1 MAQAQAHPVPARS
14 ESAPRRHAVFL
25 SRLFR
30 RRLVGLGAL
39 LAAAFLG
46 VSVLAPVLAPQG
58 YDEQNLGR
66 RLLPPSA
73 TNPFGTDAL
82 GRDLLARIVWGARI
96 SLLVSVLAVGLGLVV
111 GSLLGMLSGFYGTG
125 LDRTIMGAMDVLLAF
140 PGILLAL
147 AIIAALG
154 PGLAQVMIA
163 VGVHEI
169 PSFARLVRGSVLSI
183 RTHEYVDAARVLGAS
198 DVRIMVRHVAP
209 NVVAPIIVV
218 TSLSIGTTIL
228 AAAGLS
234 FLGLGAQPPLPDWG
248 GMINQGR
255 AFLRTAWWVAVFPG
269 LAIMLTVLGF
279 NLIGDGLRDA
289 LDPRLHRD

>member
-1 MAQAQAHPVPARS
+1 MVV
-14 ESAPRRHAVFL
+14 PRRHAAFL
-25 SRLFR
+25 RRLFR

-39 LAAAFLG
+39 LVAAFLG
-46 VSVLAPVLAPQG
+46 VSVLAPVLLPQG
-58 YDEQNLGR
+58 YDEQNLTH

-73 TNPFGTDAL
+73 GAPLGTDAL
-82 GRDLLARIVWGARI
+82 GRDLLSRIVWGARI
-96 SLLVSVLAVGLGLVV
+96 SLLVGVLAVSLGLVF
-111 GSLLGMLSGFYGTG
+111 GSILGMLSGFYGTG
-125 LDRTIMGAMDVLLAF
+125 LDRAIMGAMDVLLAF

-154 PGLAQVMIA
+154 PGLAQVMVA

-183 RTHEYVDAARVLGAS
+183 RAQEYVDAARALGAS
-198 DVRIMVRHVAP
+198 DGRIMVRHVAP
-209 NVVAPIIVV
+209 NVVAPVIVL
-218 TSLSIGTTIL
+218 TSLAIGTTIL
-228 AAAGLS
+228 AAAALS

-255 AFLRTAWWVAVFPG
+255 AFLRTAWWVGMFPG

-279 NLIGDGLRDA
+279 NLVGDGLRDA
-289 LDPRLHRD
+289 LDPRLKGR

>member
-1 MAQAQAHPVPARS
+1 MAQARTHPAPARS
-14 ESAPRRHAVFL
+14 MFISRRHAAFL
-25 SRLFR
+25 RRLFR

-39 LAAAFLG
+39 LVVAFLG
-46 VSVLAPVLAPQG
+46 VSMLAPVLAPQG
-58 YDEQNLGR
+58 YDEQNLTH
-66 RLLPPSA
+66 RLLPPSGSA
-73 TNPFGTDAL
+73 PLGTDAL
-82 GRDLLARIVWGARI
+82 GRDLLGRIVWGARI
-96 SLLVSVLAVGLGLVV
+96 SLLVGVLAVGLGLVF

-125 LDRTIMGAMDVLLAF
+125 LDRAIMGAMDVLLAF

-154 PGLAQVMIA
+154 PGLAQVMVA

-183 RTHEYVDAARVLGAS
+183 RTQEYVDAARALGAS
-198 DVRIMVRHVAP
+198 DGRIMVRHVAP
-209 NVVAPIIVV
+209 NVVAPVIVL
-218 TSLSIGTTIL
+218 TSLAIGTTIL
-228 AAAGLS
+228 AAAALS

-255 AFLRTAWWVAVFPG
+255 AFLRTAWWVGMFPG

-289 LDPRLHRD
+289 LDPRLHGN